1 MRRLICAG
9 IPFAVTAVTGLFLA
23 LPRANAT
30 IVGLNQIVTPEI
42 QPVGVLALSA
52 QAQHS
57 TIGNSQQI
65 QFELGVTPKF
75 EVGWFQGLKPS
86 EGIVAAELNLV
97 QTGPHL
103 LTTGII
109 NWSTRGG
116 GAQPLL
122 EYGYYA
128 DRDHFVV
135 GVIYADQHTDL
146 MLGYKRQLSEKISL
160 SADFQ
165 SGSDDFLTA
174 GFTYNFTPTLSINPA
189 IYCTNSHPHHF
200 LGYVVLTWNLTI
212 WKQSFCASRMA
223 D

>member
-1 MRRLICAG
+1 MRRWTRAG
-9 IPFAVTAVTGLFLA
+9 IPLGVAVVTSLFLPW
-23 LPRANAT
+23 PRAHAT
-30 IVGLNQIVTPEI
+30 IVGLNQIVTPDI
-42 QPVGVLALSA
+42 QPAGELALSA
-52 QAQHS
+52 QAQHA

-65 QFELGVTPKF
+65 QFELGVAPKF
-75 EVGWFQGLKPS
+75 EVAWFQGLKPS

-135 GVIYADQHTDL
+135 GVIYADPHTDL
-146 MLGYKRQLSEKISL
+146 LLGYKHQLSEKIAL

-165 SGSDDFLTA
+165 SGSDDFLTV
-174 GFTYNFTPTLSINPA
+174 GFTYNFTPTFSINPA
-189 IYCTNSHPHHF
+189 LYYTNSHPHHF
-200 LGYVVLTWNLTI
+200 LGYVVVTWNLTV
-212 WKQSFCASRMA
+212 WK
-223 D
+223 

>member
-1 MRRLICAG
+1 MRRLIRAG
-9 IPFAVTAVTGLFLA
+9 IPSGVAAVAGLFLA
-23 LPRANAT
+23 SPRADAT

-42 QPVGVLALSA
+42 QPAGVLALSA

-75 EVGWFQGLKPS
+75 EVAWFQGLKPS

-97 QTGPHL
+97 KTGPHL
-103 LTTGII
+103 LTTGIV

-128 DRDHFVV
+128 DHDQFVV
-135 GVIYADQHTDL
+135 GGIYVDPHTDL
-146 MLGYKRQLSEKISL
+146 ILGYKHQFSEKIAF

-165 SGSDDFLTA
+165 SGSDDFVTVGL
-174 GFTYNFTPTLSINPA
+174 TYNFTPTLSINPA

-212 WKQSFCASRMA
+212 WK
-223 D
+223 